1 MKPLRLV
8 NGPSDAT
15 CANSSYLAFQEP
27 RRPLQ
32 ARHIKVLSPTGDL
45 REAASNFF
53 SFLIELDRDDI
64 DMIYAERIPEKGI
77 GRAIMERLKKASKRH
92 ARPLAGQSLII

>member
-1 MKPLRLV
+1 MSGTP
-8 NGPSDAT
+8 
-15 CANSSYLAFQEP
+15 NSSYLAFREP
-27 RRPLQ
+27 AGPLG
-32 ARHIKVLSPTGDL
+32 RKYIKVLSPAGDL

-64 DMIYAERIPEKGI
+64 DMIYAERLPEKGI

-92 ARPLAGQSLII
+92 ASPLAGQSLII